1 MAGEDPPVVDAHALP
16 CATHRRMPRR
26 SRTPS
31 IRTPFILALSL
42 TLIIGLLLLLLL
54 LIIIII
60 IIIILLIVIRLIT
73 LIIGLLLLLLILLL
87 IVTRLISSA
96 SER

>member
-60 IIIILLIVIRLIT
+60 IILLIVIRLIT

>member
-54 LIIIII
+54 LLIII